1 MRVRVIERNQ
11 SADDYWKIY
20 IAQDIDT
27 TQEYDVR
34 VTTFDEGDVKSMNRL
49 KQEIS
54 LWVVFWA

>member
-54 LWVVFWA
+54 LWVVCWT

>member
-1 MRVRVIERNQ
+1 MERGQRTDN
-11 SADDYWKIY
+11 YWKIY
-20 IAQDIDT
+20 IAQDIET

-54 LWVVFWA
+54 LWVGFWT

>member
-1 MRVRVIERNQ
+1 MERGQ
-11 SADDYWKIY
+11 RTDDYWKIKWELTEKFKN
-20 IAQDIDT
+20 IET

-54 LWVVFWA
+54 LWVGFWT

>member
-34 VTTFDEGDVKSMNRL
+34 VTTCDEGDVKSMNRL

>member
-1 MRVRVIERNQ
+1 MRVRVTDRNQ

-34 VTTFDEGDVKSMNRL
+34 VTTFDKGDVKSMNRL

-54 LWVVFWA
+54 LWVAAWT